1 MTRRRA
7 KGDGSVYR
15 REDGRWVGEYDDL
28 NGKRRY
34 ITGKTKSGVQAKL
47 RKAIADKEAGI
58 AAHSEHLTVGA
69 YMDRWLDAVKDTVC
83 PGTFRPYEAIV
94 RLHIKPT
101 LGKTKLDRL
110 DALQLQSLYKAKLS
124 SGLSPRRVQYVHATI
139 SKALNDAVRWQLLRN
154 NVAEA
159 VKPPRP
165 VKRDIDLLTP
175 EQVRILLRTA
185 QRTQPKLYALYALA
199 GTTGARQGELLALQH
214 GDVDLDTGTIGINR
228 SVYNGVVSD
237 PKTASSRR
245 TIRLSKLAL
254 DALRD
259 HLDAYAGD
267 VWIFATSKDT
277 PISCH
282 NLHNRSWK
290 PLLRAAG
297 LPQKT
302 SFTT

>member
-1 MTRRRA
+1 M
-7 KGDGSVYR
+7 
-15 REDGRWVGEYDDL
+15 
-28 NGKRRY
+28 
-34 ITGKTKSGVQAKL
+34 
-47 RKAIADKEAGI
+47 
-58 AAHSEHLTVGA
+58 
-69 YMDRWLDAVKDTVC
+69 
-83 PGTFRPYEAIV
+83 
-94 RLHIKPT
+94 
-101 LGKTKLDRL
+101 
-110 DALQLQSLYKAKLS
+110 
-124 SGLSPRRVQYVHATI
+124 
-139 SKALNDAVRWQLLRN
+139 RWQLLRN

-165 VKRDIDLLTP
+165 VKRDIDLLTR

-185 QRTQPKLYALYALA
+185 QRTQPKLYTLYALA
-199 GTTGARQGELLALQH
+199 VTTGARPGELLALQH

-282 NLHNRSWK
+282 DLHNRSWK

-302 SFTT
+302 RFHDLRHGAASMLIGEGVPVPVVSQLLGHRDSSITLRVYAHLLGDQQGTAALAMNGLLKEPEETSSSISETP